1 MRRFKNYSVTYKSYR
16 VSFINYTVT
25 YKKMHCKF
33 EWENRV
39 RDKKK
44 SFEWDIAKS
53 FGEMIKLNQIC
64 FYPLVMSASFSQRS
78 ICSYPLSE
86 QRRSPVG
93 LVQNTICCQCREGEE
108 NKWAVI
114 SLNFRLHIDSKQSS
128 SGPIRP
134 SARIQSLTR
143 YYAIFTWRTYTYIAT

>member
-1 MRRFKNYSVTYKSYR
+1 MRRFENYSVTYKSYS

-53 FGEMIKLNQIC
+53 
-64 FYPLVMSASFSQRS
+64 MSIYAM
-78 ICSYPLSE
+78 CH
-86 QRRSPVG
+86 
-93 LVQNTICCQCREGEE
+93 
-108 NKWAVI
+108 NKCERNCT
-114 SLNFRLHIDSKQSS
+114 LL
-128 SGPIRP
+128 
-134 SARIQSLTR
+134 
-143 YYAIFTWRTYTYIAT
+143 

>member
-1 MRRFKNYSVTYKSYR
+1 MWRFKNYSVTYKSYS

-53 FGEMIKLNQIC
+53 LLVLVALGHFGLATTIILGKSTLKVPQLVIGIKNILEPQNQIC
-64 FYPLVMSASFSQRS
+64 EVP
-78 ICSYPLSE
+78 
-86 QRRSPVG
+86 
-93 LVQNTICCQCREGEE
+93 
-108 NKWAVI
+108 
-114 SLNFRLHIDSKQSS
+114 
-128 SGPIRP
+128 
-134 SARIQSLTR
+134 
-143 YYAIFTWRTYTYIAT
+143 